1 MCFIFLTLLTVIC
14 NCKKI
19 KYKIKGGD
27 AMKDVYYDFKS
38 KGGENNFKRSKR
50 YDS

>member
-14 NCKKI
+14 NCEK

-27 AMKDVYYDFKS
+27 AMKNVYYDFKS
-38 KGGENNFKRSKR
+38 KGGENNFKRYKR